1 MNRDES
7 LEYLKQKVKKINL
20 IKHMLAAEAIMKA
33 LAKELNQDEERW
45 GLAGLLHDIDID
57 ILGDDMSRHS
67 LMSAE
72 MVRDKGFDDEMV
84 EAVAAHNEAH
94 GLPRNT
100 LMAKALYA
108 CDPLTGLI
116 TATALVMPDKKLAQI
131 NTDKVHKRFYEK
143 RFAANASRENMK
155 SCETELGLPLI
166 KFIEIGVKAMQ
177 EIADDLGL

>member
-1 MNRDES
+1 MNRDEA
-7 LEYLKQKVKKINL
+7 LEFLTEKVQKQNL

-33 LAKELNQDEERW
+33 LARELGQDEERW
-45 GLAGLLHDIDID
+45 GLAGLLHDVDID
-57 ILGDDMSRHS
+57 ILADDMTRHS
-67 LMSAE
+67 LVSADI
-72 MVRDKGFDDEMV
+72 VREQGFDDEMV
-84 EAVAAHNEAH
+84 DAVAAHNEAH

-116 TATALVMPDKKLAQI
+116 TATALVMPDKKLSQI

-155 SCETELGLPLI
+155 SCETELGLPLV

-177 EIADDLGL
+177 EIASDLGL